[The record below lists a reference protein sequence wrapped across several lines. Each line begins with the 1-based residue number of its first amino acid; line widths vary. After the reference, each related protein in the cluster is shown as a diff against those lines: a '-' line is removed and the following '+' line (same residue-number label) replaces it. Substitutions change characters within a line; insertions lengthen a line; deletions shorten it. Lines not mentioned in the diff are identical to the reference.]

1 MEKKLISIE
10 KIEPQL
16 KEMLSDK
23 RYIHCF
29 NTQKLASFLAQHYV
43 VSPHKVRIAAIL
55 HDCAKDLSVDLL
67 KDYLKKYEII
77 LDEIEKNEKQLW
89 HGPVGAILAKEKF
102 GITDNEIL
110 RAIKIHSTLDKNAST
125 LEKIIYVSDYMEYMN
140 SNGEQKSY
148 ERLKNIAITEL
159 DIVTFW
165 IVNFKILDIM
175 KYRGI
180 IHPRSIEVRNEIIN
194 SLQDKMKY
202 YDI

>member
-1 MEKKLISIE
+1 MINIE
-10 KIEPQL
+10 EIEPQL
-16 KEMLSDK
+16 KEMLSEK
-23 RYIHCF
+23 RYIHSL
-29 NTQKLASFLAQHYV
+29 NTQRLASFLAQHYV
-43 VSPHKVRIAAIL
+43 VSPNKVRIAAIL
-55 HDCAKDLSVDLL
+55 HDCAKDLSLELL
-67 KDYLKKYEII
+67 ENYLRKYAIV

-89 HGPVGAILAKEKF
+89 HGPVGAILAMERF
-102 GITDNEIL
+102 GIRDEEIL

-165 IVNFKILDIM
+165 ILNFKILDIM
-175 KYRGI
+175 KSRGI
-180 IHPRSIEVRNEIIN
+180 IHPRSIEVRNELIN